1 MPSKSS
7 GFSVYDVRA
16 DQARLKRE
24 SLGPLFVRFSVGLN
38 PPKFDATWQ
47 QAYQAIS
54 SESEKFSRFSLDLY
68 RGAVF
73 FTCRANETPA
83 EIQTLMQRL
92 DLLLELANLRA
103 TMVAASRQSD
113 TA

>member
-1 MPSKSS
+1 MPSQSS
-7 GFSVYDVRA
+7 DFSVYEVRA

-24 SLGPLFVRFSVGLN
+24 SLGPLFVRLSVELN
-38 PPKFDATWQ
+38 PPDLDANWQ
-47 QAYQAIS
+47 RAYQAIS
-54 SESEKFSRFSLDLY
+54 SESEKFSRFTLDVDN
-68 RGAVF
+68 GAVF

-92 DLLLELANLRA
+92 VLLLELANLRA
-103 TMVAASRQSD
+103 TMDSASLQSE

>member
-1 MPSKSS
+1 MPEPS
-7 GFSVYDVRA
+7 GFTVYNVRA

-24 SLGPLFVRFSVGLN
+24 SLGPLFVRLSVGLN
-38 PPKFDATWQ
+38 PPKFDANWQ

-68 RGAVF
+68 NSAVF
-73 FTCRANETPA
+73 FTCRANETTE

>member
-1 MPSKSS
+1 MPSQPS
-7 GFSVYDVRA
+7 GFSVYNVRA
-16 DQARLKRE
+16 DQARLKRT
-24 SLGPLFVRFSVGLN
+24 SLGPLFVRLSVGLT
-38 PPKFDATWQ
+38 PVDFDANWQ

-54 SESEKFSRFSLDLY
+54 SESDKFSRFSLDLDN
-68 RGAVF
+68 GAVF
-73 FTCRANETPA
+73 FTCRAGETAA

-103 TMVAASRQSD
+103 TMVAASRQSE

>member
-24 SLGPLFVRFSVGLN
+24 SLGPLFARLSVGLN
-38 PPKFDATWQ
+38 PPTFDANWQ
-47 QAYQAIS
+47 RAYQALS
-54 SESEKFSRFSLDLY
+54 SESEKFSRFTLDVDN
-68 RGAVF
+68 GVVF
-73 FTCRANETPA
+73 FTCRAGESTA

-92 DLLLELANLRA
+92 DLLRELTNLRA
-103 TMVAASRQSD
+103 TMVAASRQSE